1 MKRFLLRNKRLLT
14 DLRACKE
21 EKRMRKYERPFLQVI
36 TFEAKDIVTLSEQA
50 KNEQDVLFDAE
61 GYFSNY
67 FGNH

>member
-14 DLRACKE
+14 DLRVCKE

-36 TFEAKDIVTLSEQA
+36 TFEVKDIVTLSEHA

-61 GYFSNY
+61 GYFNNY
-67 FGNH
+67 FGN

>member
-14 DLRACKE
+14 DLQACKE
-21 EKRMRKYERPFLQVI
+21 EKLMREYERPFLQVI
-36 TFEAKDIVTLSEQA
+36 TFEVKDIVTLSEHA

>member
-1 MKRFLLRNKRLLT
+1 
-14 DLRACKE
+14 
-21 EKRMRKYERPFLQVI
+21 MRKYERPFLQVI
-36 TFEAKDIVTLSEQA
+36 TFEVKDIVTLSEQA